1 MARKTKAVKLTGAQI
16 DALLTMGEPHITA
29 ALKRLR
35 LRTTDADTEQVGS
48 AIVELLTADLF
59 TKPTAAERQ
68 ATADLFT
75 ESTAAGVQADDG
87 EA

>member
-59 TKPTAAERQ
+59 
-68 ATADLFT
+68 ATPNPYRKRR
-75 ESTAAGVQADDG
+75 AAGVQADDG

>member
-1 MARKTKAVKLTGAQI
+1 MPRKTNAVRLTGAQI

-48 AIVELLTADLF
+48 AIVELLTADL
-59 TKPTAAERQ
+59 P
-68 ATADLFT
+68 D
-75 ESTAAGVQADDG
+75 STPNPYRKRRAAGVQATDDG